1 MANIRLNILPVS
13 ESDFSFK
20 VFRKLKQEDDTKE
33 DNIYFYHLPEDSD
46 LTKRK
51 GYWVSFI
58 PRQVVRFLIMF
69 LDVLPKRKLSSHY
82 TNS

>member
-51 GYWVSFI
+51 VIGCLSYQDKVLKNLKIIHFT
-58 PRQVVRFLIMF
+58 P
-69 LDVLPKRKLSSHY
+69 LD
-82 TNS
+82 